1 MNARKHQL
9 LHFFGNH
16 IRLCVHVCVYIYN
29 FFFFGEELVCIFVY
43 KEKGMQWLIL
53 NSLNH

>member
-1 MNARKHQL
+1 M
-9 LHFFGNH
+9 
-16 IRLCVHVCVYIYN
+16 CVYIYIYI
-29 FFFFGEELVCIFVY
+29 FGEELVCIFVY

>member
-1 MNARKHQL
+1 MLENIN
-9 LHFFGNH
+9 FYISFGNY
-16 IRLCVHVCVYIYN
+16 ISLYVHVCVCIYI
-29 FFFFGEELVCIFVY
+29 FGEEHVCIFVY